1 MALNSATP
9 FRALPSRL
17 CSLAALT
24 SLFCVAYAQEYRSAL
39 PAPASAT
46 PSPVSSSSTVA
57 YTNSMAVLDDQRRL
71 GNGDRVSFR
80 VVEDRKPPTQLV
92 VADSGEMEV
101 PLIGRVSASGRTCKQ
116 LAFEIKKLLDKDYFY
131 NSTVIVGLDAVS
143 QRSRGKVYIWGQVRN
158 QGALEIP
165 ADEAFTVSRAIL
177 RAGGFADFANRK
189 GVKLTRKNGDTV
201 TVDVVKVLEKGQTD
215 KDVAL
220 EPDDI
225 ISVPQRL
232 INF

>member
-1 MALNSATP
+1 MGSNSATP
-9 FRALPSRL
+9 FRTAATVAQLAAVIAL
-17 CSLAALT
+17 CS
-24 SLFCVAYAQEYRSAL
+24 VARAQESRNSL
-39 PAPASAT
+39 TPATTPAV
-46 PSPVSSSSTVA
+46 PVSSANTVA
-57 YTNSMAVLDDQRRL
+57 YTNSMAVLDNSRKL

-80 VVEDRKPPTQLV
+80 VVEDRKAPTALV

-101 PLIGRVSASGRTCKQ
+101 PLIGRVAASGKTCKQ

-131 NSTVIVGLDAVS
+131 NATVILGLDAIS
-143 QRSRGKVYIWGQVRN
+143 GKSRGKIYVWGQVRN

-189 GVKLTRKNGDTV
+189 AVKLTRKNGDTL
-201 TVDVVKVLEKGQTD
+201 TVDVVKVLEKGQVD
-215 KDVAL
+215 KDVEL
-220 EPDDI
+220 QPDDI